1 MLDWEDALP
10 EEQLQA
16 AEDHAN
22 TADLILCLGTSLQ
35 IRPICN
41 LPLNTK
47 RHGGK
52 FVIVNLQK
60 TPKNK
65 AADVVIHA
73 RCDEVMQTVMQH
85 MGRKIPCYDRWDHF
99 QIRFWIAKAKVTGKR
114 ARQEPVSVCTSRVT
128 PSSFKSDPAMY
139 ASQNTH
145 MLSGKVRCNGDVD
158 HSCVSAAGDV
168 QFTQFL

>member
-10 EEQLQA
+10 EEQLEA

-22 TADLILCLGTSLQ
+22 TADLVLCLGTSLQ

-52 FVIVNLQK
+52 FAIVNLQK

-65 AADVVIHA
+65 AADLVIHA
-73 RCDEVMQTVMQH
+73 RCDQVMQLVMGH
-85 MGRKIPCYDRWDHF
+85 LGRSIPFFDRWDDF
-99 QIRFWIAKAKVTGKR
+99 ELRMWVVKSKLTGKR
-114 ARQEPVSVCTSRVT
+114 VRLQ
-128 PSSFKSDPAMY
+128 SS
-139 ASQNTH
+139 
-145 MLSGKVRCNGDVD
+145 LVRC
-158 HSCVSAAGDV
+158 SIYFKPSISA
-168 QFTQFL
+168 